1 MIQEL
6 TLKNFKSFK
15 KLDSFKINDL
25 TIIAGKNSCG
35 KSSILQS
42 LLLLKQ
48 TLIKRNGGQLELEG
62 EYLTFSNLKEVSFSM
77 PSVNRASIGY
87 EFLVSNRSKK
97 GCINLSFGNAKKLE
111 HYLPIV
117 SEYKVEVHNE
127 GGVNKKINLLNY
139 KFKKKDC
146 PDFLSSLFE
155 SDRVEVGDTETILSS
170 FYPTDFS
177 FNLKNNLKNNKL
189 KMEKISFPVGV
200 FFGNEKQL
208 TDTLIEDISNIKYL
222 GPLRALPKRA
232 YVHFTEVAYDLLPSG
247 ENAAHVLWARQN
259 ESVKFKGKEY
269 KLNEALNICLE
280 IMGLS
285 QEITPSRIG
294 DLIYKI
300 NLKNKDCN
308 TDVTISDVGF
318 GYSQVIPIILMC
330 LLTNPGDLILLEQPE
345 IHLHP
350 SSAANLAD
358 LFLAFT
364 ADGRRIIVETHSAE
378 LISRLRLRVIENVNL
393 KEKINVVFVEGSSGK
408 EQEGATIRQFNIDEN
423 GMFPEYPDGFL
434 DESTKIADAIIK
446 ARISKNNSLKAP
458 WEKQNG

>member
-1 MIQEL
+1 MIQEF

-25 TIIAGKNSCG
+25 TVIAGKNSCG

-48 TLIKRNGGQLELEG
+48 TLIKRDGGELALEG
-62 EYLTFSNLKEVSFSM
+62 EYLTFSNLKEISFSM

-87 EFLVSNRSKK
+87 EFLVSSQSKRGK
-97 GCINLSFGNAKKLE
+97 INLSFGNVKKLE
-111 HYLPIV
+111 HYLPV
-117 SEYKVEVHNE
+117 VKEYKVEMYDE
-127 GGVNKKINLLNY
+127 GKKNKKIDFMNY
-139 KFKKKDC
+139 KLRKKNAPKFISS
-146 PDFLSSLFE
+146 FLTREHAELI
-155 SDRVEVGDTETILSS
+155 DTEAVLSY
-170 FYPTDFS
+170 FYPVAFL
-177 FNLKNNLKNNKL
+177 FNLVDNDENR
-189 KMEKISFPVGV
+189 MEKMSLPVH
-200 FFGNEKQL
+200 FFFRNEQKL
-208 TDTLIEDISNIKYL
+208 TNALIEDIRNIKYL

-232 YVHFTEVAYDLLPSG
+232 YVHFTEVAYELLPSG

-269 KLNEALNICLE
+269 KLKEALNICIE
-280 IMGLS
+280 MMGLS

-300 NLKNKDCN
+300 NLKNTDCN

-330 LLTNPGDLILLEQPE
+330 LLSNPGDLILLEQPE

-358 LFLAFT
+358 LFLAFI
-364 ADGRRIIVETHSAE
+364 ADEKRIIIETHSAE
-378 LISRLRLRVIENVNL
+378 LISRLRLRVIENVDL
-393 KEKINVVFVEGSSGK
+393 KNKINITFVENLSEEKSK
-408 EQEGATIRQFNIDEN
+408 GATIRQFHIDEN

-446 ARISKNNSLKAP
+446 ARVSKNNSLIAP
-458 WEKQNG
+458 WEK

>member
-15 KLDSFKINDL
+15 KLDSFKINNL

-48 TLIKRNGGQLELEG
+48 TLIKRDGGQLELEG
-62 EYLTFSNLKEVSFSM
+62 EYLTFSSLKEVSFSM
-77 PSVNRASIGY
+77 PSINRAGIGY
-87 EFLVSNRSKK
+87 EFLVSDHSRK
-97 GCINLSFGNAKKLE
+97 GFINLSFSNSKKLE
-111 HYLPIV
+111 HYLPTV
-117 SEYKVEVHNE
+117 SEFKVEVHNKD
-127 GGVNKKINLLNY
+127 GKNKKVNLLNY
-139 KFKKKDC
+139 KIKKENS
-146 PDFLSSLFE
+146 PEFIHSLFE
-155 SDRVEVGDTETILSS
+155 NAQMEMGDTETVLSS

-177 FNLKNNLKNNKL
+177 LHFKQSSKNGAVRVD
-189 KMEKISFPVGV
+189 KMSFPID
-200 FFGNEKQL
+200 FFFMNEKQL
-208 TDTLIEDISNIKYL
+208 TNTLVKDISNIKYL

-232 YVHFTEVAYDLLPSG
+232 YVHFTEIAYELLPSG

-259 ESVKFKGKEY
+259 ESVKFKGQEY
-269 KLNEALNICLE
+269 KLKEALNICIA

-300 NLKNKDCN
+300 NLKNTDCN

-330 LLTNPGDLILLEQPE
+330 LLSNPGDLILLEQPE

-364 ADGRRIIVETHSAE
+364 KDGRRIIVETHSAE
-378 LISRLRLRVIENVNL
+378 LISRLRLRVIENVTL
-393 KEKINVVFVEGSSGK
+393 KDKINIAFIESSS
-408 EQEGATIRQFNIDEN
+408 ENDQQGATIRQFNIDEN

-446 ARISKNNSLKAP
+446 ARVSKNDSLKAP
-458 WEKQNG
+458 WEK

>member
-1 MIQEL
+1 MIQQL

-25 TIIAGKNSCG
+25 TVIAGKNSCG

-48 TLIKRNGGQLELEG
+48 TLIKRDGGQLELEG
-62 EYLTFSNLKEVSFSM
+62 EYLTFSNLKEISYSM
-77 PSVNRASIGY
+77 PSINRANIGY
-87 EFLVSNRSKK
+87 EFLVKSPLRN
-97 GCINLSFGNAKKLE
+97 GYINLSFSNAKKFE

-117 SEYKVEVHNE
+117 SEFKVRMLN
-127 GGVNKKINLLNY
+127 GDNQGRKINFLNY
-139 KFKKKDC
+139 KLQKKES
-146 PDFLSSLFE
+146 PEFIYPLFE
-155 SDRVEVGDTETILSS
+155 NERVEIDDTETIFSS
-170 FYPTDFS
+170 FYPSVFS
-177 FNLKNNLKNNKL
+177 CNLQQKLENGEVKND
-189 KMEKISFPVGV
+189 KMSFPVE
-200 FFGNEKQL
+200 FFFRNEKQL
-208 TDTLIEDISNIKYL
+208 TDTLIEDLSNIKYL

-232 YVHFTEVAYDLLPSG
+232 YVHFSEVAYDLLPSG

-259 ESVKFKGKEY
+259 ESVKFMGKEY
-269 KLNEALNICLE
+269 KLKDALNLCIEL
-280 IMGLS
+280 MGLS

-308 TDVTISDVGF
+308 ADVTISDVGF

-330 LLTNPGDLILLEQPE
+330 LLSNSGELILLEQPE

-393 KEKINVVFVEGSSGK
+393 KDKINIAFVENSLED
-408 EQEGATIRQFNIDEN
+408 EQEGASVRQFNIDEN

-458 WEKQNG
+458 WEK